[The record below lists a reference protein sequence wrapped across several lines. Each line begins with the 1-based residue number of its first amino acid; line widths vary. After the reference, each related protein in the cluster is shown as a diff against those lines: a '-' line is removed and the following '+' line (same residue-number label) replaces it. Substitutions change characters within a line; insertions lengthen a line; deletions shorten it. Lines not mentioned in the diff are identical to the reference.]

1 MRLTARVTRA
11 LLLVLAAGMTASP
24 AAAAPPESRT
34 LAAWQTYV
42 GLTETRIRSEL
53 DSPRGFLASD
63 FTSDRDELRR
73 QVMRGSILLGRVTT
87 RDNQSREI
95 DIPGGTLQHWR
106 GAVFLPGITLRP
118 LLDALR
124 HPPEHG
130 PFPQDVLA
138 MRVEH
143 RDADAL
149 DMFIRMS
156 RSSIVTVTYDT
167 EHRVEFRPR
176 DPARASTRSVAT
188 RITEVDGAGSP
199 AERALGPAD
208 DHGYLWRMNSY
219 WRYEQVE
226 GGVIA
231 EMESLTLS
239 RKVPSAVRFLVD
251 PIVDRIARE
260 SVERTLRGFR
270 ELYLARLI

>member
-87 RDNQSREI
+87 RDDQGREI

>member
-1 MRLTARVTRA
+1 MKNTRLTR
-11 LLLVLAAGMTASP
+11 LLLVVLVAGMTAGT
-24 AAAAPPESRT
+24 AGAAPPESRT

-42 GLTETRIRSEL
+42 GVTETRIRSEL

-73 QVMRGSILLGRVTT
+73 QVMRGSIVLGRVTT
-87 RDNQSREI
+87 SDSHGREI
-95 DIPGGTLQHWR
+95 EIPGGTLQHWR
-106 GAVFLPGITLRP
+106 GAVFLPGVKLRA

-138 MRVEH
+138 MRVER

-156 RSSIVTVTYDT
+156 RSSLVTVTYDT

-176 DPARASTRSVAT
+176 DAARASTRSVAT
-188 RITEVDGAGSP
+188 RITEMDHAGSP
-199 AERALGPAD
+199 GERALASDD

-219 WRYEQVE
+219 WRYEQVD

-239 RKVPSAVRFLVD
+239 RHIPSAVRFLVD

>member
-42 GLTETRIRSEL
+42 GLTEARIRREL

-87 RDNQSREI
+87 RDDQGREI

>member
-1 MRLTARVTRA
+1 MTGATRVTCA
-11 LLLVLAAGMTASP
+11 LLFALAAGMTAGT
-24 AAAAPPESRT
+24 ADAAPPESRT
-34 LAAWQTYV
+34 VAAWQTYV
-42 GLTETRIRSEL
+42 DVTEARIKCEL
-53 DSPRGFLASD
+53 DSPRGFLAGD
-63 FTSDRDELRR
+63 FTNDRDELRR
-73 QVMRGSILLGRVTT
+73 QVMRGSIVLGRVTT
-87 RDNQSREI
+87 RDNHGREI

-106 GAVFLPGITLRP
+106 GAVFLPGVKLTP

-130 PFPQDVLA
+130 PYQPDVLA
-138 MRVEH
+138 MRVEY

-167 EHRVEFRPR
+167 EHRVEFTPR
-176 DPARASTRSVAT
+176 DAARASTRSVAT
-188 RITEVDGAGSP
+188 RITEMDHAGSP
-199 AERALGPAD
+199 GERALASDD

-219 WRYEQVE
+219 WRYEQVD

-239 RKVPSAVRFLVD
+239 RNIPSAVRFLVD

>member
-42 GLTETRIRSEL
+42 GLTEARIRREL

-87 RDNQSREI
+87 RDDQGREI

-149 DMFIRMS
+149 DMFIRVS